1 MNLGQGAFIGNGYT
15 KVQNGGVSDNF
26 TLIKGAHQFSVGGHY
41 LWTKTD
47 SLQPAFAIGLYAFA
61 EVSGGHFN
69 PAITLGF
76 VATRRITAPLAVAYW
91 IAQFG
96 GAVVA
101 AAILRSLFTHQQ
113 FLGAVPNAPFIV
125 LPGRRQPVR

>member
-1 MNLGQGAFIGNGYT
+1 MEQIPRKGIAEFIGAFTLVFIGGGAGIVAGGDLVAVALANGLAIGIMVTNLGHI
-15 KVQNGGVSDNF
+15 
-26 TLIKGAHQFSVGGHY
+26 
-41 LWTKTD
+41 
-47 SLQPAFAIGLYAFA
+47 
-61 EVSGGHFN
+61 SGGHFN

-101 AAILRSLFTHQQ
+101 AAILRSFFTHQQ
-113 FLGAVPNAPFIV
+113 FLGAVPNAGSFGAGQGLV
-125 LPGRRQPVR
+125 VE